1 MKIFSITSNSHYSL
15 FSFNFIFLL
24 FFMILIFSVMIL
36 CLQQML
42 KRKAQLVNNK
52 SQLVRLAG
60 EWLENGA
67 VDSDVVF
74 LRIN

>member
-1 MKIFSITSNSHYSL
+1 
-15 FSFNFIFLL
+15 
-24 FFMILIFSVMIL
+24 MILIFSVMIL

-42 KRKAQLVNNK
+42 KRKAQLVSNK